1 MEAFRKE
8 LNQKDA
14 FTKAIVMIF
23 TAITGAMA
31 LNYFL
36 VPSKIFSAGANGI
49 AQIIS
54 MLTANTFHIQ
64 LDTGFLILV
73 LNIPIAVLGF
83 YKLGFQATLLSFIN
97 VAGISLATM
106 LLPIHS
112 ITNDPLMNAVA
123 GGFLVGIG
131 AGYSLKYGFTTGGM
145 DIVSLIL
152 AKTTGKTVGNFMILT
167 NGLIILVAGALFG
180 WESALYTIISIYTMS
195 MVVDMIHTS
204 HQKLTIMMITS
215 RPNEMAEGI
224 SKRTLRGMTMLPSY
238 GGYSKKENK
247 TIMMVITRYELYD
260 IEQIATSIDENVF
273 INILPTQTVIGRFA
287 NEEQLKSYQKTGTFP
302 DVKHNKRKRF

>member
-1 MEAFRKE
+1 MEALRKE
-8 LNQKDA
+8 LNKKDA
-14 FTKAIVMIF
+14 ATKAIVMIF
-23 TAITGAMA
+23 TAITGAIS

-36 VPSKIFSAGANGI
+36 VPAKIFSAGANGI

-54 MLTANTFHIQ
+54 MFAEGTFQIH
-64 LDTGFLILV
+64 LDTGLLILL
-73 LNIPIAVLGF
+73 LNIPIALLGF

-97 VAGISLATM
+97 VAGISIVTM
-106 LLPIHS
+106 FLPIHE
-112 ITNDPLMNAVA
+112 ITQDPLMNAVA

-152 AKTTGKTVGNFMILT
+152 AKTTGKTVGNFMLLT

-204 HQKLTIMMITS
+204 HQKLTIMIVTNT
-215 RPNEMAEGI
+215 PDEMAAGI
-224 SKRTLRGMTMLPSY
+224 AKRTVRGMTMLPSY
-238 GGYSKKENK
+238 GGYSKTESR

-260 IEQIATSIDENVF
+260 IEQIP
-273 INILPTQTVIGRFA
+273 L
-287 NEEQLKSYQKTGTFP
+287 
-302 DVKHNKRKRF
+302 